1 MYDIHFSRGEGVQKT
16 MAVLDVDRIRFS
28 RLFVFAL
35 IVIYGVDLLA
45 LEKWLL
51 EPLLS

>member
-1 MYDIHFSRGEGVQKT
+1 MYDIHISRGEGVQKT

-28 RLFVFAL
+28 RLFVFVAML
-35 IVIYGVDLLA
+35 IYAVDLLA

-51 EPLLS
+51 EPLLR